1 MLVSSVDDI
10 ATSKINVDYMMHAQV
25 EALVA
30 MYTEE
35 AEEQLLAG
43 GPDYVID
50 AIDNI
55 DTKACAAPL
64 HAIT

>member
-1 MLVSSVDDI
+1 
-10 ATSKINVDYMMHAQV
+10 
-25 EALVA
+25 

-43 GPDYVID
+43 DPDYVID

-55 DTKACAAPL
+55 DTKACARPL
-64 HAIT
+64 YVMM